1 MWRKGK
7 IVPNWDTEYKFFEY
21 KKQPHTDEEDRQW
34 KDAGYFHQS
43 YTGKMYAY
51 PNKMPAY
58 VYEIADLLDLSDCGY
73 TFYRMDRVD
82 LMPPHKDHF
91 NTYCEKFDVSPKDVL
106 RAVVFL
112 EDSKEGH
119 YFCID
124 DEEYTNWKAGEYF
137 IWDQSEEHAAGN
149 YGLDPRYTLQITGIN
164 RNLKYDSQY
173 CQGLFWKN
181 FNVEPDNLGFIGH
194 QMELNYRFLKD
205 LRDPFFVFTGVGD
218 INFPFVPDDDF
229 TIYLYEPLTFY
240 VPGIKPNMGF
250 YHEPTLDQYDSLRS
264 LELDS
269 IEKIQLNQN
278 ITVKCCDYKVAEHL
292 GKRYPTLNLECDD
305 IFVRSISDH
314 AHNVTY
320 GEEIIPIER
329 QKKFICPNWRYTQHR
344 HLVMNFLANKD
355 GNYSWHFNMRGN
367 LDGDVWV
374 DYTQLDEHIRS
385 QVVEGE
391 ELLRNNEYSLDKT
404 DATIG
409 YEREG
414 NTAWPNGHYGITNKF
429 VYNYRQCFVAV
440 VNETRYSQP
449 TGNLS
454 EKLLDAIKCE
464 CPFVL
469 VAPPKTLEY
478 AKKLGFA
485 TFSRFWDES
494 YDDEIDPMKR
504 MNKILN
510 LLNDINENQNIEQL
524 YRNMRDELQHNLQ
537 NLKRLKMT

>member
-7 IVPNWDTEYKFFEY
+7 INPNWGKEHKFFEY

-51 PNKMPAY
+51 PNEMPDY
-58 VYEIADLLDLSDCGY
+58 VYEIADQLNLSDCGY
-73 TFYRMDRVD
+73 NFYRMDRAD

-91 NTYCEKFDVSPKDVL
+91 NTYSERFDVSPKDVL
-106 RAVVFL
+106 RAVIFL

-119 YFCID
+119 YFCIGG
-124 DEEYTNWKAGEYF
+124 EEFTSWKKGDYF
-137 IWDQSEEHAAGN
+137 IWDATEDHEAGN
-149 YGLDPRYTLQITGIN
+149 YGLDPRYTLQITGMDRDLI
-164 RNLKYDSQY
+164 YDDQY
-173 CQGLFWKN
+173 RQGLFWKN
-181 FNVEPDNLGFIGH
+181 FDMPNNLGFIGH
-194 QMELNYRFLKD
+194 KMEINYRFLKD
-205 LRDPFFVFTGVGD
+205 ITEPMFIFTGVGNID
-218 INFPFVPDDDF
+218 FPFTPDEDF
-229 TIYLYEPLTFY
+229 IIYLYEPLTYY
-240 VPGIKPNMGF
+240 VPGVKRNMGF
-250 YHEPTLDQYDSLRS
+250 YHEPTQDQYELLKSY
-264 LELDS
+264 ELDC
-269 IEKIQLNQN
+269 IEKIQGNN
-278 ITVKCCDYKVAEHL
+278 NVTVRCCDYKVAEHL
-292 GKRYPTLNLECDD
+292 SKAYPTLNLECED
-305 IFVRSISDH
+305 IYVKSISPYKHITSD
-314 AHNVTY
+314 V
-320 GEEIIPIER
+320 ER
-329 QKKFICPNWRYTQHR
+329 TKKFICPNWRYTQHR

-355 GNYSWHFNMRGN
+355 GNFSWHFNMKGN

-374 DYTQLDEHIRS
+374 DYDQLDEHIRN
-385 QVVEGE
+385 QVIEGE
-391 ELLRNNEYSLDKT
+391 ELLRVNEYSLDKT

-409 YEREG
+409 YKREG
-414 NTAWPNGHYGITNKF
+414 DTAWPNGHYGQTDRFTYK
-429 VYNYRQCFVAV
+429 YRQCFVAV
-440 VNETRYSQP
+440 VNETRYSQL

-454 EKLLDAIKCE
+454 EKLIDAIKCE

-537 NLKRLKMT
+537 NLKRLKK